1 MLAFGPGE
9 IIEQIL
15 NGRLQVVAV
24 CEALIKIVE
33 HVPLLVRVPHETSAL
48 ASESPMEGINHCGAE
63 NGGVSHNKSFAVV
76 FHSLHRRCPRQEG
89 LLWVE
94 YILQSAAPKQS
105 VLAIRGDVVIEA
117 GDESVVIEPDG
128 SAETKAHVVKAI
140 AHKAVVAAQSRVSL
154 LEEAV
159 HI

>member
-48 ASESPMEGINHCGAE
+48 ASESPMEGINHCRAE
-63 NGGVSHNKSFAVV
+63 NGGVSHNKSLSVV
-76 FHSLHRRCPRQEG
+76 FHNLHRPCPQEEG
-89 LLWVE
+89 LLLGE
-94 YILQSAAPKQS
+94 LYFQDAA
-105 VLAIRGDVVIEA
+105 AN
-117 GDESVVIEPDG
+117 
-128 SAETKAHVVKAI
+128 
-140 AHKAVVAAQSRVSL
+140 
-154 LEEAV
+154 
-159 HI
+159 